1 MNDIDKLTDTGGK
14 SNFYSK
20 FLYSTLFSLR
30 LILKNLK
37 HRKRSAIIIAL
48 GLIFSLTIL
57 FSSSI
62 WVHTS
67 QKIIADDYIET
78 LDYEMYINTFLPN
91 AMNEVYD
98 YLSDDSVVKQVDWQ
112 YATYALFN
120 FENKEQN
127 YTVFPESEQ
136 DDLEDPI
143 SLTNAIIVPTR
154 AIERI
159 KLNLEIEGNAS
170 LNSGEIMVS
179 YSEAKELERTY
190 KKNIVPG
197 EIITVAITRRIP
209 NTDIGEDELRFFDI
223 DETTYYNYTI
233 SGIFKYTGTDG
244 IIDKIIGAKGE
255 GIIVDSVLF
264 PMEDLTYED
273 LYIFETKGGL
283 LPKLLIKTN
292 AEKLRTG
299 NIETMPDNLLALKE
313 RIEINYYHTFCRILK
328 HEIETMTN
336 EYKRTFSSAALFI
349 PAIAATLMLTVLAT
363 QMTIKRRGKEIALLR
378 SRGASSVQI
387 IGIFFS
393 EYSIIGIFSLLVSF
407 GLSIFTAAAF
417 PLIAGGESIT
427 AYNISRFMQ
436 YLDISA
442 YEIEIFS
449 VIVLGIYLS
458 VTFVNIVSFVKKD
471 VQEVLLITRRGQR
484 ILSLGVNIAVFVL
497 VFVGFILLL
506 IEFRN
511 VFDPFD
517 TYGFDSIERS
527 TMVLLAFMGV
537 ILFVCYYISM
547 GIVLL
552 LQKTPKVYRLIFKN
566 GGFFIHHN
574 IKRKTKALTEL
585 TFFLILIISL
595 LTFFISIRSITETN
609 IELEN
614 NYRNGSDIRIQT
626 TVPIN
631 ISEYNERFSKIE
643 GIVDTLGFYSLRAT
657 IGPQDVEVFGVD
669 PLKYLSVGNWID
681 NSFRNTTAKEAL
693 TVLEESLDGLIIS
706 DYTAN
711 RYNFSIGRHMFITD
725 FKDGPFFLQFQIT
738 GIISSAPGL
747 GVAHGSDPIMAK
759 SADEYVLVNQEIL
772 QAIGVENG
780 SLFLLSVGE
789 NVDINQIIQKI
800 QKISPLLV
808 VNPEKINPNYIG
820 FFITKY
826 IPHVSVIL
834 LLGIIVL
841 SFVAIVYIIISTEF
855 ILNQRR
861 KEYAV
866 LLALGG
872 KQSKIRG
879 LVIGEILVF
888 VVSTI
893 LIGVPVGL
901 LTALSSLSFI
911 KPLLIPRE
919 IVPIVFKPGILM
931 LSVVIISLVL
941 AALITTIPLIRKQ
954 TKFEIVHELRVT
966 E

>member
-1 MNDIDKLTDTGGK
+1 MNDIDKLKDTAGK
-14 SNFYSK
+14 SNFYNK
-20 FLYSTLFSLR
+20 FLYSTLFNLR

-37 HRKRSAIIIAL
+37 HRKRSAIITAL

-67 QKIIADDYIET
+67 QNIIADDYIET

-98 YLSDDSVVKQVDWQ
+98 YLSDDSVVRQVDWQ
-112 YATYALFN
+112 YVTYALFN

-127 YTVFPESEQ
+127 YRVFPESEQ
-136 DDLEDPI
+136 DNLEDPI
-143 SLTNAIIVPTR
+143 SLTNAIVVPTR

-190 KKNIVPG
+190 KKNIAPG

-244 IIDKIIGAKGE
+244 IIDKLIGAKGA
-255 GIIVDSVLF
+255 GNIVDSVLF

-273 LYIFETKGGL
+273 LYIFETNGL

-328 HEIETMTN
+328 HEIETMAN
-336 EYKRTFSSAALFI
+336 EYKRTFSSAVLFI
-349 PAIAATLMLTVLAT
+349 PAIAATLILTVLAT

-387 IGIFFS
+387 IGVFFS

-427 AYNISRFMQ
+427 AYNLSRFMQ

-449 VIVLGIYLS
+449 VIVLGIYLG

-471 VQEVLLITRRGQR
+471 VQEGLLITRKGQR

-506 IEFRN
+506 LEFRK

-527 TMVLLAFMGV
+527 SMVLLAFMGA
-537 ILFVCYYISM
+537 IFFICYYISM

-552 LQKTPKVYRLIFKN
+552 LQKTPKIYRLIFKN
-566 GGFFIHHN
+566 GGFFIYHN
-574 IKRKTKALTEL
+574 IKRKTKTLTEL

-595 LTFFISIRSITETN
+595 LTFLISIRSITETN

-614 NYRNGSDIRIQT
+614 NYRNGSDIRVQT

-643 GIVDTLGFYSLRAT
+643 GIKDSLGFYSLRAT
-657 IGPQDVEVFGVD
+657 IGTQDVEVFGVD

-681 NSFRNTTAKEAL
+681 HSFQNTTAEEAL
-693 TVLEESLDGLIIS
+693 TALEETLDGLILS
-706 DYTAN
+706 DYTAS
-711 RYNFSIGRHMFITD
+711 RLRLSVGRHMFITD
-725 FKDGPFFLQFQIT
+725 FKSGPFSHQFQIT

-747 GVAHGSDPIMAK
+747 GVAHGNDPKMVK

-789 NVDINQIIQKI
+789 NVDINQIKEQIQN
-800 QKISPLLV
+800 ISPLLI

-820 FFITKY
+820 YFITKY

-834 LLGIIVL
+834 LLGIIVI
-841 SFVAIVYIIISTEF
+841 SFVAIVYIFISTEF

-861 KEYAV
+861 KEHAV

-872 KQSKIRG
+872 KQTKIRG

-888 VVSTI
+888 VVSTT
-893 LIGVPVGL
+893 LIGIPVGF

-919 IVPIVFKPGILM
+919 IVPIVFNPGILM
-931 LSVVIISLVL
+931 LLVVILSLAL
-941 AALITTIPLIRKQ
+941 AALITIIPLIKKQ
-954 TKFEIVHELRVT
+954 TKFEIVHELRIT

>member
-1 MNDIDKLTDTGGK
+1 MNDIDKLKDTGGK
-14 SNFYSK
+14 SNFYSE
-20 FLYSTLFSLR
+20 FIYSALFNLR

-37 HRKRSAIIIAL
+37 HRKKSAIITAL
-48 GLIFSLTIL
+48 GLIFALTIL

-98 YLSDDSVVKQVDWQ
+98 YLSDDFVVRQVDWQ
-112 YATYALFN
+112 YVTYALFN

-127 YTVFPESEQ
+127 YRIFPESEQ

-143 SLTNAIIVPTR
+143 SLTNAIVVPTR
-154 AIERI
+154 AIDRI

-190 KKNIVPG
+190 KKNIAPG

-233 SGIFKYTGTDG
+233 SGIFTYTGTDG
-244 IIDKIIGAKGE
+244 IIDKLIGAKGV
-255 GIIVDSVLF
+255 GNIVDSVLF

-273 LYIFETKGGL
+273 LYIFETNGL

-328 HEIETMTN
+328 HEIETMAN

-349 PAIAATLMLTVLAT
+349 PAIAATLILTVLAT

-387 IGIFFS
+387 IGVFFS
-393 EYSIIGIFSLLVSF
+393 EYAIIGIFSLLVSF

-417 PLIAGGESIT
+417 PLIAGGETIT
-427 AYNISRFMQ
+427 AYNMSRFMQ

-449 VIVLGIYLS
+449 VIVLGIYLG

-471 VQEVLLITRRGQR
+471 VQEALLITRKGQR

-527 TMVLLAFMGV
+527 SMVLLAFMGA
-537 ILFVCYYISM
+537 IFFICYYISM
-547 GIVLL
+547 GVVLL
-552 LQKTPKVYRLIFKN
+552 LQKTSKVYRLIFKN
-566 GGFFIHHN
+566 GGFFIYHN
-574 IKRKTKALTEL
+574 VKRKTKALTEL
-585 TFFLILIISL
+585 TFFLILIICL
-595 LTFFISIRSITETN
+595 LTFLISIRSITETN

-614 NYRNGSDIRIQT
+614 NYRNGSDIRVQT

-643 GIVDTLGFYSLRAT
+643 GIEDTLGFYSLKAT
-657 IGPQDVEVFGVD
+657 IGTQDVEVFGVD
-669 PLKYLSVGNWID
+669 PLKYLNVGNWIEY
-681 NSFRNTTAKEAL
+681 SFQNATAEESL
-693 TVLEESLDGLIIS
+693 TALEETLDGLIIS
-706 DYTAN
+706 DYTSN
-711 RYNFSIGRHMFITD
+711 RLKLSTGRHIFITD
-725 FKDGPFFLQFQIT
+725 FKSGPFSLQFQIT

-747 GVAHGSDPIMAK
+747 GVSHGNDPKMAK

-789 NVDINQIIQKI
+789 NTDIDQIIEQI
-800 QKISPLLV
+800 QSISPLLI

-820 FFITKY
+820 YFITKY

-841 SFVAIVYIIISTEF
+841 SFVAIVYIIMSTEF

-872 KQSKIRG
+872 KQTKIRG

-931 LSVVIISLVL
+931 LLVVIFSLVL
-941 AALITTIPLIRKQ
+941 AALITIIPLIKKQ
-954 TKFEIVHELRVT
+954 TKFEIVHELRIT